1 MLKFYKNHQTM
12 LQAKEQEDTKEN
24 IPHSILD
31 PNISKEYIQ
40 WMATCHL
47 KMTKAAT
54 KIQAFGCGYMVHK
67 FDKHSMMKVIT
78 WVNGY
83 QQQIL
88 ASNKQDDEEKKDDD
102 LPEPQVTTW
111 IEAWEFLM
119 ENQEIVNS
127 QAFAKSNIV

>member
-1 MLKFYKNHQTM
+1 
-12 LQAKEQEDTKEN
+12 
-24 IPHSILD
+24 
-31 PNISKEYIQ
+31 
-40 WMATCHL
+40 
-47 KMTKAAT
+47 
-54 KIQAFGCGYMVHK
+54 
-67 FDKHSMMKVIT
+67 
-78 WVNGY
+78 
-83 QQQIL
+83 L